1 MLLGTQGSWKVWGDD
16 VGVSWMACSTW
27 GLCSRRGLEEER
39 EVLPR
44 PGRRLRESERNGGAG
59 GRLDLRREMLRVTL
73 REWEEAV
80 LCFLFSRFSEGEEV
94 IFSEHNEM
102 VSV

>member
-1 MLLGTQGSWKVWGDD
+1 M
-16 VGVSWMACSTW
+16 
-27 GLCSRRGLEEER
+27 
-39 EVLPR
+39 
-44 PGRRLRESERNGGAG
+44 
-59 GRLDLRREMLRVTL
+59 RREMLRVTL